1 MLRRI
6 HPTNHGLNLRP
17 ALGVILPAHWYGMN
31 PIEHG
36 PICKTMKNNAS
47 QGTVMEPET
56 QMNLAYAVAGL
67 TLLGMVWFITQRAKS
82 NRSAMLASN
91 APKVAGD
98 DELEGGARN
107 PQQFDEPDEDALEE
121 MAKLLGEDED
131 SADEA

>member
-1 MLRRI
+1 
-6 HPTNHGLNLRP
+6 
-17 ALGVILPAHWYGMN
+17 
-31 PIEHG
+31 
-36 PICKTMKNNAS
+36 MKNNAS
-47 QGTVMEPET
+47 QDTGMEPET

-131 SADEA
+131 SADES

>member
-1 MLRRI
+1 M
-6 HPTNHGLNLRP
+6 TAGLNL
-17 ALGVILPAHWYGMN
+17 LPAPDAISPDRWIGMKGF
-31 PIEHG
+31 EKG
-36 PICKTMKNNAS
+36 RTCKTMKNNAS
-47 QGTVMEPET
+47 QGFVMEPET
-56 QMNLAYAVAGL
+56 QMNIAYAVAGL

-82 NRSAMLASN
+82 NRSTMLASN

-121 MAKLLGEDED
+121 MAKLLGEDDD